1 MMEKGKNEP
10 GALDR
15 RHQTRVPMISHSIR
29 AAALAT
35 VFAAVMSSAA
45 PSAHAASFDGPW
57 SVVVMTRSG
66 ACDQAYRYGVMI
78 ARGVV
83 HYAGGGPVSL
93 TGRVSPSGAVTV
105 RVSSGPQYAI
115 GSGHLSR
122 SSGRGSWRGQGP
134 NGACAGVWSA
144 TRG

>member
-1 MMEKGKNEP
+1 
-10 GALDR
+10 
-15 RHQTRVPMISHSIR
+15 MISHSIR
-29 AAALAT
+29 AATLAT

-83 HYAGGGPVSL
+83 HYAGGEAGAAKVRTGPAPACGARREVERADRS
-93 TGRVSPSGAVTV
+93 TPST
-105 RVSSGPQYAI
+105 R
-115 GSGHLSR
+115 R
-122 SSGRGSWRGQGP
+122 SDSEMTF
-134 NGACAGVWSA
+134 A
-144 TRG
+144 